1 MDQRLVN
8 VIILGFGF
16 MLLFTAFQTMGNIEQ
31 TVINSIKTDEPTFS
45 GDGYTSL
52 AVIYA
57 MLSISNWLT
66 PSALSKTGPKIAM
79 LLGAFTYCF
88 FILTFLWPQTW
99 LLYVASAVL
108 GTGAAFIW
116 TGQGTYLSKC
126 SDEST
131 ISRNSGIF
139 WAMLQM
145 SMFFGNL
152 LVFFLFQGKTHID
165 SETRTQVFSILA
177 GVAVIGIVLLCALRK
192 PQQPTTNSSDD
203 GIPETQQTPKQAFIS
218 AVRLFATKRM
228 LLLTVAFIYT
238 GLALSFFSGVYGA
251 SIGFTTAIG
260 ESAKQL
266 VGLNG
271 VFLGVGEVLGGV
283 CFGLLGKRTT
293 KWGRDP
299 IVIAGFIIHIISF
312 FLIFMNIPDSAPFGD
327 TDDVAFLQPP
337 NAAVAILC
345 SFLLGLGDACF
356 NTQIYSMLGGVFAKN
371 SAEAFSI
378 FKFTQSVAT
387 AISFIYSSHLGLRV
401 QLGILLVSG
410 ILGTACFCLVE
421 WSIKRSRALIV
432 NECETVDK
440 KGDKE
445 V

>member
-1 MDQRLVN
+1 MDQRLVC

-31 TVINSIKTDEPTFS
+31 TVINSIKIDEPTFQ

-57 MLSISNWLT
+57 LLSISNWLT
-66 PSALSKTGPKIAM
+66 PSVLSKIGPKIAM
-79 LLGAFTYCF
+79 LLGALTYCF

-99 LLYVASAVL
+99 LLYVASAIL
-108 GTGAAFIW
+108 GAGAALIW
-116 TGQGTYLSKC
+116 TGQGMYLSKC

-165 SETRTQVFSILA
+165 SDTRTLVFSILA
-177 GVAVIGIVLLCALRK
+177 GLAIIGIVFLGVLRQPNRSSLAL
-192 PQQPTTNSSDD
+192 DED
-203 GIPETQQTPKQAFIS
+203 IPERQQSPKQAFVS
-218 AVRLFATKRM
+218 AVRLFMTKRM
-228 LLLTVAFIYT
+228 LQLSVTFIYT

-251 SIGFTTAIG
+251 SIGFTKAIG

-283 CFGLLGKRTT
+283 VFGLLGKRTS

-312 FLIFMNIPDSAPFGD
+312 VLILMNIPDAAPFGD
-327 TDDVAFLQPP
+327 TDEVAFFNPP
-337 NAAVAILC
+337 LPAVAILC

-378 FKFTQSVAT
+378 FKFTQSVA
-387 AISFIYSSHLGLRV
+387 AAVSFVYSSHLGLRV
-401 QLGILLVSG
+401 QLGILLVFG
-410 ILGTACFCLVE
+410 VLGTVCFWLVE
-421 WSIKRSRALIV
+421 LAVKRSRVLNA
-432 NECETVDK
+432 NECETVDTK
-440 KGDKE
+440 K
-445 V
+445 

>member
-1 MDQRLVN
+1 MDQRMLCV
-8 VIILGFGF
+8 VTLGFGF

-31 TVINSIKTDEPTFS
+31 TVINSIKIDEPTFQ

-57 MLSISNWLT
+57 LLSISNWLT
-66 PSALSKTGPKIAM
+66 PSVLAKIGPKIAM
-79 LLGAFTYCF
+79 LLGAITYCF

-99 LLYVASAVL
+99 LLYVASGIL
-108 GTGAAFIW
+108 GAGAALIW
-116 TGQGTYLSKC
+116 TGQGMYLSKC

-165 SETRTQVFSILA
+165 KDTRVLVFSILA
-177 GVAVIGIVLLCALRK
+177 GVAVIGIVFLGTLRK
-192 PQQPTTNSSDD
+192 PNQQNVALDED
-203 GIPETQQTPKQAFIS
+203 IPERQRNPRQAFIS
-218 AVRLFATKRM
+218 AVRLFMTKRM
-228 LLLTVAFIYT
+228 LQLSVTFVYT

-251 SIGFTTAIG
+251 SIGFTEAIG

-283 CFGLLGKRTT
+283 VFGLLGKRTS

-299 IVIAGFIIHIISF
+299 IVIIGFIIHIISF
-312 FLIFMNIPDSAPFGD
+312 FLIFMNIPDAAPFGD
-327 TDDVAFLQPP
+327 TDAVAFFNPP
-337 NAAVAILC
+337 IAVVAILC

-387 AISFIYSSHLGLRV
+387 AISFVYSSHLGLRV
-401 QLGILLVSG
+401 QLGILLVFG

-421 WSIKRSRALIV
+421 WAVKQSREMSV
-432 NECETVDK
+432 SERETVDTEK
-440 KGDKE
+440 
-445 V
+445 

>member
-1 MDQRLVN
+1 MEQRLVC

-31 TVINSIKTDEPTFS
+31 TVINSIKIDDPTFQ

-57 MLSISNWLT
+57 LLSISNWLT
-66 PSALSKTGPKIAM
+66 PSVLSKIGPKIAM
-79 LLGAFTYCF
+79 LIGAFTYCF

-99 LLYVASAVL
+99 LLYVASAIL
-108 GTGAAFIW
+108 GAGAALIW
-116 TGQGTYLSKC
+116 TGQGMYLSKC

-145 SMFFGNL
+145 SMFCGNL

-165 SETRTQVFSILA
+165 NDTRTLVFSILA
-177 GVAVIGIVLLCALRK
+177 GLAIIGIVFLGALRK
-192 PQQPTTNSSDD
+192 PNQSNLALDDEIPDRQQ
-203 GIPETQQTPKQAFIS
+203 GPKQAFIN
-218 AVRLFATKRM
+218 AARLFFTKRM
-228 LLLTVAFIYT
+228 LQLSVTFIYT

-251 SIGFTTAIG
+251 SIGFTKAIG

-271 VFLGVGEVLGGV
+271 VFIGVGEVLGGV
-283 CFGLLGKRTT
+283 FFGLLGKRTA

-299 IVIAGFIIHIISF
+299 IVIAGFILHIISF
-312 FLIFMNIPDSAPFGD
+312 VLIFMNIPDAAPFGD
-327 TDDVAFLQPP
+327 TDEVAFIKPP
-337 NAAVAILC
+337 IAAIAILC

-356 NTQIYSMLGGVFAKN
+356 NTQIYSMLGGVFARN

-378 FKFTQSVAT
+378 FKFTQSVAA
-387 AISFIYSSHLGLRV
+387 AISFVYSSHLGLRV
-401 QLGILLVSG
+401 QLGILLVFG
-410 ILGTACFCLVE
+410 ILGTVTFCFVE
-421 WSIKRSRALIV
+421 WAVKQSRTMNS
-432 NECETVDK
+432 NECETVDTK
-440 KGDKE
+440 K
-445 V
+445 

>member
-1 MDQRLVN
+1 MDQRMGC

-31 TVINSIKTDEPTFS
+31 TVINSIKIDEPTFQ

-57 MLSISNWLT
+57 LLSISNWLT
-66 PSALSKTGPKIAM
+66 PSVLSKIGPKIAM
-79 LLGAFTYCF
+79 LLGALTYCL

-108 GTGAAFIW
+108 GTGAALIW
-116 TGQGTYLSKC
+116 TGQGMYLSKC

-139 WAMLQM
+139 WALLQM

-165 SETRTQVFSILA
+165 NDTRTLVFSILA
-177 GVAVIGIVLLCALRK
+177 GVAIIGIVFLGALRK
-192 PQQPTTNSSDD
+192 PNQPSITVDDEMPEHQQS
-203 GIPETQQTPKQAFIS
+203 PKQAFIN
-218 AVRLFATKRM
+218 AVRLFMTKRM
-228 LLLTVAFIYT
+228 LQLSVTFIYT

-251 SIGFTTAIG
+251 SIGFTEAIG

-283 CFGLLGKRTT
+283 IFGLLGKRTA

-299 IVIAGFIIHIISF
+299 IVIAGFIIHISSF
-312 FLIFMNIPDSAPFGD
+312 FLILMNIPNAAPFGD
-327 TDDVAFLQPP
+327 TDDVAFFKPP
-337 NAAVAILC
+337 IAAVAILC

-387 AISFIYSSHLGLRV
+387 AISFVYSSHLGLRV
-401 QLGILLVSG
+401 QLGILLVFG

-421 WSIKRSRALIV
+421 WAVKRSRAVDV
-432 NECETVDK
+432 NECETVDTK
-440 KGDKE
+440 K
-445 V
+445 

>member
-1 MDQRLVN
+1 MDQRLVS

-31 TVINSIKTDEPTFS
+31 TVINSIKTDEPTFK

-66 PSALSKTGPKIAM
+66 PSVLTKIGPKIAM

-88 FILTFLWPQTW
+88 FIITFLWPKTW

-116 TGQGTYLSKC
+116 TGQGMYLSKC

-165 SETRTQVFSILA
+165 SETRTLVFSILA
-177 GVAVIGIVLLCALRK
+177 GVAVIGIVFLCTLRK
-192 PQQPTTNSSDD
+192 PHQLTTDSSDD
-203 GIPETQQTPKQAFIS
+203 GIPEVQQTPRQAFIS
-218 AVRLFATKRM
+218 AVRLFLTKRM
-228 LLLTVAFIYT
+228 LLLSVAFIYT

-251 SIGFTTAIG
+251 SIGFTNAIG

-283 CFGLLGKRTT
+283 SFGLLGKQTA

-312 FLIFMNIPDSAPFGD
+312 LLIFMNIPDVAPFGD
-327 TDDVAFLQPP
+327 TNEVAFFKPP

-387 AISFIYSSHLGLRV
+387 AISFVYSSHLGLRI
-401 QLGILLVSG
+401 QLGILLASG

-421 WSIKRSRALIV
+421 WSIKRSRTMIV
-432 NECETVDK
+432 NECETIDSK
-440 KGDKE
+440 N
-445 V
+445 

>member
-31 TVINSIKTDEPTFS
+31 TVINSIKTDEPTFK

-57 MLSISNWLT
+57 MLSISNWLA
-66 PSALSKTGPKIAM
+66 PSVLSKIGPKFAM
-79 LLGAFTYCF
+79 LLGALTYCF
-88 FILTFLWPQTW
+88 FIITFLWPQTW

-116 TGQGTYLSKC
+116 TGQGMYLSKC

-152 LVFFLFQGKTHID
+152 LVFFLFQGKSHID
-165 SETRTQVFSILA
+165 SETRTLVFSILA
-177 GVAVIGIVLLCALRK
+177 GVAVIGIVFLSTLRK
-192 PQQPTTNSSDD
+192 PQQSLTDLSDD
-203 GIPETQQTPKQAFIS
+203 GIPEAQQTPKQAFIS
-218 AVRLFATKRM
+218 AVRLFLTKRM
-228 LLLTVAFIYT
+228 MLLSIAFIYT

-251 SIGFTTAIG
+251 SIGFTNAIG

-283 CFGLLGKRTT
+283 SFGLLGKRTA

-299 IVIAGFIIHIISF
+299 IVVAGFIIHIISF
-312 FLIFMNIPDSAPFGD
+312 LLIVMNIPDAAPFGD
-327 TDDVAFLQPP
+327 TDEVAF
-337 NAAVAILC
+337 
-345 SFLLGLGDACF
+345 F
-356 NTQIYSMLGGVFAKN
+356 
-371 SAEAFSI
+371 
-378 FKFTQSVAT
+378 
-387 AISFIYSSHLGLRV
+387 
-401 QLGILLVSG
+401 
-410 ILGTACFCLVE
+410 
-421 WSIKRSRALIV
+421 
-432 NECETVDK
+432 
-440 KGDKE
+440 
-445 V
+445 